1 VRFLRFDFDRIDFA
15 MVAGAY
21 NEVYASEMKAY
32 LKNKS
37 VSMLQYLSYADGIVQ
52 VAAKHRWWWWVVLGG
67 GGLREKR
74 GERGGRSRWRSDHL
88 EQRDPLIFHPICS
101 TRDVDI
107 AWIC

>member
-15 MVAGAY
+15 MVSGAY

-37 VSMLQYLSYADGIVQ
+37 VSMLQYLSYADVLYKLQ
-52 VAAKHRWWWWVVLGG
+52 QSSWWWWWVVLGG

-74 GERGGRSRWRSDHL
+74 GERGGRSRVEVR
-88 EQRDPLIFHPICS
+88 PP
-101 TRDVDI
+101 
-107 AWIC
+107 